1 MVKTRKDEVPLP
13 SDRAFV
19 LQFKPAADNGGCSYA
34 GRVEH
39 IASGR
44 VETFYS
50 SEELSAKLK
59 VILNQQKP
67 GSVE

>member
-1 MVKTRKDEVPLP
+1 MTKTGKNEVPLP
-13 SDRAFV
+13 ADRAFV
-19 LQFKPAADNGGCSYA
+19 LQFKPAADNSGCSYA

-44 VETFYS
+44 VEMFYS

-67 GSVE
+67 GSGE

>member
-1 MVKTRKDEVPLP
+1 MTKTGKNEVPLP

-19 LQFKPAADNGGCSYA
+19 LQFKPAADDGGCSYA

-44 VETFYS
+44 VERFYS

-59 VILNQQKP
+59 VILNQQNP